1 VNLEACKKEGPN
13 RHRPSPTAK
22 YWPDFSCRKRGGQSV
37 EMKGIKS
44 GDGMNQI
51 DGIAENTEAK
61 LEWENVMLNEIVDL
75 KW

>member
-1 VNLEACKKEGPN
+1 M
-13 RHRPSPTAK
+13 
-22 YWPDFSCRKRGGQSV
+22 

-51 DGIAENTEAK
+51 DGIAENTKAK